1 MRSSP
6 GQVGAF
12 HAPPP
17 SDAVKW
23 MRPGLMS
30 SLSVEA
36 YTPRHIADAVVE
48 TLIKVDLD
56 PCAEPERTF
65 PAAAHLTKEDNGL
78 GRAWSGKVYMNPP
91 YGREIDQWTTKLRD
105 EFDNRWVIEAIALLP
120 ARVETDWWQK
130 LHPPHICFI
139 AGRLTFG
146 RHRNPAPFP
155 SVATYFGPHPER
167 FRSAFGRLGQLYEA
181 R

>member
-12 HAPPP
+12 HEPPHI
-17 SDAVKW
+17 DAMKW

-36 YTPRHIADAVVE
+36 YTPLTVREAVVQ

-56 PCAEPERTF
+56 PCAEPERSF
-65 PAAAHLTKEDNGL
+65 PAARHYTNDDNGL
-78 GRAWSGKVYMNPP
+78 GRSWSGKVYMNPP
-91 YGREIDQWTTKLRD
+91 YGRDIDQWTTKLRD
-105 EFDNRWVIEAIALLP
+105 EYDNGLVIEAVALLP
-120 ARVETDWWQK
+120 ARVETEWWHK
-130 LHPPHICFI
+130 LNPPHVCMV

-155 SVATYFGPHPER
+155 SVAAYLGPHPDR
-167 FRSAFGRLGQLYEA
+167 FRAAFRHLGLLYEA